1 MALRRASGEG
11 AGLALGRAGR
21 IGGTP
26 PGPGL
31 ASGLASGLARG
42 GGPGDGPGLGGLRAV
57 LFDKDGTLFDFQAT
71 WGAWSRGMIEAES
84 EGDPWVARRLA
95 DALGYDLATSRF
107 RPDSVAIAS
116 TTATVAEILRPLLP
130 RPVAHDD
137 LVARMNA
144 RAEDAPQVEAAPLR
158 EVLGRLKGMGLR
170 LGVATNDGE
179 APARA
184 HLRGVLDLLDFV
196 AGYDSG
202 WGGKPAPGQLL
213 AFAEAVGVEPG
224 ACAMVGDSLHDL
236 AAARAAGMV
245 GVGVLTGPALREA
258 LAPAAEAVLG
268 SVAELP
274 GWVERRNGGRLDRGG
289 RDDGGGRGGWD
300 KRGGPGGPGG

>member
-1 MALRRASGEG
+1 MALSPAEPSAARRGAGEG
-11 AGLALGRAGR
+11 AADSGRAAPV
-21 IGGTP
+21 GGTP
-26 PGPGL
+26 PGTRTATQAGSAAGAPLG
-31 ASGLASGLARG
+31 A
-42 GGPGDGPGLGGLRAV
+42 GPLRAV
-57 LFDKDGTLFDFQAT
+57 LLDKDGTLFDFQAT

-84 EGDPWVARRLA
+84 EGDPLVARRLA
-95 DALGYDLATSRF
+95 EALGYDLATSRF
-107 RPDSVAIAS
+107 RADSVAIAS

-184 HLRGVLDLLDFV
+184 HLAGVLDLLDFV

-236 AAARAAGMV
+236 LAARAAGMV
-245 GVGVLTGPALREA
+245 GVGVLTGPAGRDA

-274 GWVERRNGGRLDRGG
+274 AWIEGRGTRGSG
-289 RDDGGGRGGWD
+289 AAEGLGRGG
-300 KRGGPGGPGG
+300 